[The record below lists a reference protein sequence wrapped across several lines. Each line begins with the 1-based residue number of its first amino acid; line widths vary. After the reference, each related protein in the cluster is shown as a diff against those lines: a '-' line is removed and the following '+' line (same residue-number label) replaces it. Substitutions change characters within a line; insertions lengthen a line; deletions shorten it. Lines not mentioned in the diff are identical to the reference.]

1 MNKFI
6 ISTLAAQSLTLALT
20 ASAGVV
26 VDMTP
31 ESQRG
36 AVIAELPYQS
46 YFLVGDDAEKKIHC
60 WFPNTQVEVI
70 VTDGDTSRPL
80 EILQEP
86 MLGDYASGFKD
97 PDADATVMIVRSGG
111 RETHWIGLY
120 RIDDMNNA
128 TLLAEVEGAAPGNP
142 HVDDSQTVDM
152 YVVEIVDGCPAYIEI
167 KSADGQIRAVDFNG
181 QPFVQ

>member
-1 MNKFI
+1 MLI
-6 ISTLAAQSLTLALT
+6 GGAT
-20 ASAGVV
+20 ATAGVV
-26 VDMTP
+26 VNTTP

-36 AVIAELPYQS
+36 AAVAELPYQS
-46 YFLVGDDAEKKIHC
+46 YFLVGDDTEKKVHC

-80 EILQEP
+80 IIMQEP
-86 MLGDYASGFKD
+86 MLGDYVWGFKD

-128 TLLAEVEGAAPGNP
+128 KLIAQVEGAAPGNP
-142 HVDDSQTVDM
+142 YVDDSQTVDM
-152 YVVEIVDGCPAYIEI
+152 SVVEIAEDHPAYIEI
-167 KSADGQIRAVDFNG
+167 KEADGNVRAIDFNG